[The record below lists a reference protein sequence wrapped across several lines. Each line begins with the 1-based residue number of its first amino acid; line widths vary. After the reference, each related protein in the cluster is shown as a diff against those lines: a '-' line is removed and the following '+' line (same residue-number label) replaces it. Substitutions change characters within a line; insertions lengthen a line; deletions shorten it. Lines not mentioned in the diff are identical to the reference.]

1 MVIEIISGRYEI
13 QRRVGSGGM
22 GDVWL
27 ADDALLGRPVAIKF
41 VSERGLRQNPGSESV
56 LKDEARNAGQLLG
69 HPNVVAVLDLIDVN
83 SSLHQGP
90 AVILEYVDGCDG
102 GDWIYQHRLK
112 MDEPTQLF
120 TALYIGT
127 EIIEA
132 LGEAH
137 HRSILHRD
145 IKPQNILITNQ
156 GRIKVADFGLSRI
169 VEALTRSHTQWRSH
183 TPAYSAPEQV
193 RDEKP
198 DKSTDIYQ
206 LSATLY
212 HLITGETANT
222 GSNPHSAMRWH
233 DSGSLTRISDI
244 APSVPSDVAE
254 TIERGLSKER
264 LDRPTLW
271 EMFDSFSRALPSTP
285 VDLSL
290 HVPVDLPAAKVTQL
304 EKLLDFDL
312 QKIPKSGNHRPVTF
326 PQPLEAI
333 RESIGASLLGA
344 NPALS
349 TA

>member
-1 MVIEIISGRYEI
+1 MVIEVISNRYEI
-13 QRRVGSGGM
+13 QRRVGTGGM

-41 VSERGLRQNPGSESV
+41 VSEQGLRQNPGSEAV

-69 HPNVVAVLDLIDVN
+69 HPNVVAVLDLIDVD

-90 AVILEYVDGCDG
+90 AVILEYIDGCDG
-102 GDWIYQHRLK
+102 GDWIYQHRHK
-112 MDEPTQLF
+112 MDETTQLF
-120 TALYIGT
+120 TALYIGS

-137 HRSILHRD
+137 HRGILHRD
-145 IKPQNILITNQ
+145 IKPQNVLITQQ

-198 DKSTDIYQ
+198 DRTTDIYQ

-212 HLITGETANT
+212 HLLTGQTANT
-222 GSNPHSAMRWH
+222 GTSPHSAIRWH
-233 DSGSLTRISDI
+233 DTGSLTPIAQT
-244 APSVPSDVAE
+244 APSVPLEVAE
-254 TIERGLSKER
+254 VVERGLSKKR
-264 LDRPTLW
+264 SDRPSLW
-271 EMFDSFSRALPSTP
+271 EMFDSLSRALPSTP
-285 VDLSL
+285 VDLQL
-290 HVPVDLPAAKVTQL
+290 HVPKSLPDANIRQL

-312 QKIPKSGNHRPVTF
+312 QKISENGIHRPVSF

-333 RESIGASLLGA
+333 RESIGASLLGS
-344 NPALS
+344 NPSLS
-349 TA
+349 TP